1 MSVQLG
7 HVRPAANVHPQAL
20 LDDLAVGVLVLDRLG
35 EIVSAN
41 RQAYALLTPGDLS
54 GMTLD
59 AIGRD
64 RVRNGLWN
72 GEGIGALRTLTDGQ
86 AETSCVIE
94 ESGGR
99 ALAFTSRSRP
109 DGGWVITFDDVTD
122 FRSGSRVDQ
131 RDGLTDLAGRG
142 EFDDRLKAFLAAV
155 QREGAH
161 GALLCIDLDRFKAVN
176 DTLGHPVGDALLK
189 MVAQRLRSA
198 VREGDV
204 VARLGGDEFAILQ
217 IGGEQP
223 QAADALARRLVDLI
237 GRTYVAQGH
246 MLNIGASVGIALVA
260 EDGLSADSLLRNAD
274 LALYRAKA
282 DGRGTFRFFKPEMD
296 ERMQARRSLEID
308 LRKALALKEFE
319 LVYQPQTRIEGDT
332 VVGFEALLRWRHPER
347 GLVSPA
353 DFIPLAEE
361 IGLITPIGE
370 WVLRTACREAAL
382 WPESISI
389 AVNLSAVQFRGS
401 RLLETVTSALAAS
414 GLAAARL
421 ELEITEGALLE
432 NTDAVLDVL
441 NGLRSLG
448 VRVSMDDFG
457 TGYSSLSYLQKF
469 PFDKIKIDQSF
480 VRSMSSDRDSA
491 AIIRAVTSL
500 GSSFGMTTIA
510 EGVETPEQ
518 LARIRAEG
526 CTEAQ
531 GYLISRPLSPEAARA
546 FIAAR
551 VL

>member
-1 MSVQLG
+1 
-7 HVRPAANVHPQAL
+7 VRPAANVHPQAL